1 MDSAAFQRP
10 IPNMQNRSREGLSS
24 DILTFLKGS
33 AMGAANVIPGVS
45 GGTIAFITGIF
56 ERLIKSLKAFDVEAL
71 RLLRKLEIRQLMA
84 HVDFRFL
91 AVLLAGVGMS
101 ILTLAKGL
109 EWMFTHQPVL
119 IWAFFLG
126 LILISIFYVG
136 AMVKRWSAGPFAT
149 LLLGTAIAASI
160 AFLTPASEN
169 PNFVYLIVCG
179 IVAVCSMIVPGLSGS
194 FVLLLMG
201 NYMLVLGSISDV
213 FSGLKGFDF
222 GPPFTDAFK
231 ILIPMGIGCVVGL
244 AAFSR
249 LLSWVFTKHHDLAV
263 GLLTGFVL
271 GSLPIIWPWKTNV
284 HLVDAAGGEILR
296 KGEPVTI
303 GYEWHLPDFSS
314 STTHYALG
322 LIVLG
327 AVVVWGIE
335 KLGAG
340 KDKVAS
346 NS

>member
-1 MDSAAFQRP
+1 
-10 IPNMQNRSREGLSS
+10 MQSNAREGILS
-24 DILTFLKGS
+24 DLLTFFKGM
-33 AMGAANVIPGVS
+33 AIGAANVIPGVS

-56 ERLIKSLKAFDVEAL
+56 ERLINALKSFDVEAL
-71 RLLRKLEIRQLMA
+71 RLLRKFEIRKLMA

-91 AVLLAGVGMS
+91 AWLLGGVGLS
-101 ILTLAKGL
+101 ILTLAKAL
-109 EWMFTHQPVL
+109 EWMFKNEPVL

-126 LILISIFYVG
+126 LILVSIFYVG
-136 AMVKRWSAGPFAT
+136 AMVKRWSAGSVAT

-169 PNFVYLIVCG
+169 PHFIYLIVCG

-222 GPPFTDAFK
+222 GPAFTDAFK
-231 ILIPMGIGCVVGL
+231 ILVPIGIGCVVGL
-244 AAFSR
+244 ATFSR
-249 LLSWVFTKHHDLAV
+249 LLSWVFAKHHDLAV

-271 GSLPIIWPWKTNV
+271 GSLPIIWPWKQNI
-284 HLVDAAGGEILR
+284 HMLDAAGAEVLK

-340 KDKVAS
+340 KSAVER
-346 NS
+346 

>member
-1 MDSAAFQRP
+1 
-10 IPNMQNRSREGLSS
+10 MQSTSREGLLS
-24 DILTFLKGS
+24 DFLTFLKGM

-56 ERLIKSLKAFDVEAL
+56 ERLIQSLKSFDLEAL
-71 RLLRKLEIRQLMA
+71 NLLRKFEIRKLLA

-91 AVLLAGVGMS
+91 AALLFGVLFS
-101 ILTLAKGL
+101 ILSLAKGL
-109 EWMFTHQPVL
+109 KWMFTHQPVL

-126 LILISIFYVG
+126 LILVSIFYVG
-136 AMVKRWSAGPFAT
+136 KMVKRWSAGPILT
-149 LLLGTAIAASI
+149 LILGTAIAASMAI
-160 AFLTPASEN
+160 FTPASEN
-169 PNFVYLIVCG
+169 PNFFYLIVCG

-201 NYMLVLGSISDV
+201 NYMLVLGSLSDV
-213 FSGLKGFDF
+213 SSGLRGFDF
-222 GPPFTDAFK
+222 GGAFK
-231 ILIPMGIGCVVGL
+231 EGFMILVPMGIGCAVGL

-249 LLSWVFTKHHDLAV
+249 LLSWVFEKHHDLAV
-263 GLLTGFVL
+263 GLLTGFVF
-271 GSLPIIWPWKTNV
+271 GSLPIIWPWKESV
-284 HLVDAAGGEILR
+284 HLVDSAGVEILK

-303 GYEWHLPDFSS
+303 GYEWHAPDFSS

-327 AVVVWGIE
+327 AIVVWGIE

-340 KDKVAS
+340 REKTSA
-346 NS
+346 